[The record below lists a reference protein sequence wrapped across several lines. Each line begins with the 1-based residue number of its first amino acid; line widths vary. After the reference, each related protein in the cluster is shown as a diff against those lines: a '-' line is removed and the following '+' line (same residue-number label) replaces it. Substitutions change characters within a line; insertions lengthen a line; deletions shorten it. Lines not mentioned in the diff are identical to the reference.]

1 MSMVWNKLSGDNFAK
16 WSREIQLILVMM
28 MDKDHSMRDKAHVA
42 SVAQGTDDTTLAERT
57 AAYEKEKERWER
69 SDRVAHMVMD
79 LTISPTIRGAL
90 EKEPKNAKAFMKE
103 IEEYFKG
110 STTAN
115 TSTLLSQLVSSKYKG
130 QGSVRE
136 HIMGIVNIRDKL
148 IELDCPHNDA
158 TLLHHI
164 MISLLPVFEPFK
176 VSYNAGDQ
184 K

>member
-1 MSMVWNKLSGDNFAK
+1 MEQLAGDNFTK
-16 WSREIQLILVMM
+16 WSREINLILLM
-28 MDKDHSMRDKAHVA
+28 MDKDHSMRDDAPVA
-42 SVAQGTDDTTLAERT
+42 LVAQRTDDTSLAKRT
-57 AAYEKEKERWER
+57 AAYEKEKYHWEH
-69 SDRVAHMVMD
+69 SNRVALISIMD

-176 VSYNAGDQ
+176 VSYNASDQ

>member
-28 MDKDHSMRDKAHVA
+28 MDKDHSMRDDAPVA
-42 SVAQGTDDTTLAERT
+42 LVAQRTDDTSLAKRT
-57 AAYEKEKERWER
+57 AAYEKEKYHWEH
-69 SDRVAHMVMD
+69 SNRVALISIMD

-110 STTAN
+110 STTAI

-136 HIMGIVNIRDKL
+136 HIMGMVNIRVKHKD
-148 IELDCPHNDA
+148 LDCPLNDA
-158 TLLHHI
+158 TQLHHV
-164 MISLLPVFEPFK
+164 MISLPPFL
-176 VSYNAGDQ
+176 SPSR
-184 K
+184 